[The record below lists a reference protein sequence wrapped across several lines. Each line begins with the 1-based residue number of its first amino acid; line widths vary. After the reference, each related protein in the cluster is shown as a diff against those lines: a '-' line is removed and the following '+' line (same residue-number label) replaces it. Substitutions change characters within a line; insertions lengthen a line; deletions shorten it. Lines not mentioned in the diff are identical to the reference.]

1 MKNITPYLSIIIFFL
16 SCKNNTTTVEEEQ
29 TINNQIAITKAQFND
44 TKMQLGNIKEQSFEV
59 VVNVSGKIDVPPKN
73 KASISTP
80 LGGYVK
86 NTNLLVGDKVR
97 KGQALLTIENLEF
110 ITIQQNYAE
119 ISKQLHYLKSEY
131 DRQQKMF
138 EENIT
143 SKKKFLKAE
152 SDYKTALAK
161 SNGLHKQLLLLNF
174 SPKKV
179 LSGEITA
186 ISTIYSPIDGIISEV
201 NVVKGTY
208 VSPAN
213 EIMHIID
220 NDHIHVELSVFE
232 KDVMKLKEGQI
243 IRFQLPENSDETYEA
258 EVHLIGAHINKNR
271 TVDVHGHIKDEEK
284 HHFLSGMFVEASII
298 TNTKKV
304 NALPKNAVIEVDNQ
318 YYALKLIKE
327 QNNDYLFEKV
337 PVKIGESNSEFV
349 AVKNNNDFSPN
360 NQFLVDGAYNLI
372 KGSDN

>member
-1 MKNITPYLSIIIFFL
+1 MFFL
-16 SCKNNTTTVEEEQ
+16 SCKNNTTSVEEEQ
-29 TINNQIAITKAQFND
+29 TANNQIVITKTQFND
-44 TKMQLGNIKEQSFEV
+44 AKMQLGKIKEESFEV

-73 KASISTP
+73 KASINTP

-86 NTNLLVGDKVR
+86 NTSLLVGDKVK
-97 KGQALLTIENLEF
+97 KGQPLLTIENLEF

-119 ISKQLHYLKSEY
+119 INKQLNYLKSEY

-143 SKKKFLKAE
+143 SRKKFLKAE

-161 SNGLHKQLLLLNF
+161 SNGLQKQLILLNF

-186 ISTIYSPIDGIISEV
+186 ISTIYSPIDGVISEV

-213 EIMHIID
+213 EIIHIID
-220 NDHIHVELSVFE
+220 NDHIHVELNVFE
-232 KDVMKLKEGQI
+232 KDVMKLKEGQL
-243 IRFQLPENSDETYEA
+243 IRFQLPENSGDIYEA

-271 TVDVHGHIKDEEK
+271 TVDVHGHIKNEEK
-284 HHFLSGMFVEASII
+284 HRFLSGMFVEASII
-298 TNTKKV
+298 TDTKKV
-304 NALPKNAVIEVDNQ
+304 NALPKNAMIEVDNK

-327 QNNDYLFEKV
+327 ENNNYLFEKV
-337 PVKIGESNSEFV
+337 MVKVGESNSEFI
-349 AVKNNNDFSPN
+349 AVKNNIDFTPND
-360 NQFLVDGAYNLI
+360 QFLVDGAFNLI